1 MKPRTV
7 LLLISLCASL
17 TACSGEAS
25 TGGQADY
32 NQTKKMVID
41 ILKTDEGKK
50 ALQDVITS
58 DGMKKN
64 LVIDKAYMKEAI
76 EQTLTSDKGKA
87 FWRETMQDPKFA
99 AAVADSMKTENKAL
113 LKSLMKDPDYQA
125 MMIDILKDPAYE
137 KEVQTML
144 KSKEMRKTM
153 QEVVIDTFNDP
164 AFKAKM
170 EDSLLK
176 AAKTMKDKK

>member
-1 MKPRTV
+1 
-7 LLLISLCASL
+7 
-17 TACSGEAS
+17 
-25 TGGQADY
+25 
-32 NQTKKMVID
+32 
-41 ILKTDEGKK
+41 
-50 ALQDVITS
+50 
-58 DGMKKN
+58 
-64 LVIDKAYMKEAI
+64 
-76 EQTLTSDKGKA
+76 
-87 FWRETMQDPKFA
+87 MQDPKFA

-125 MMIDILKDPAYE
+125 MMMDILKDPAYE